1 MHILAAACAL
11 AACCAAGAPVEWVF
25 PRTGNCHEGI
35 PFADGTTGV
44 LAWGGGDTLNLTVGR
59 ADLWD
64 RRGGYPWT
72 DEQSYTNIVA
82 AVRSGDAARLY
93 GLFAKTVP
101 PGEPRN
107 PTLLPLGRV
116 VVKIPGAELL
126 RGELDPFTGMASID
140 FALGG
145 ATNRLEAAMCRWGG
159 GLFAVRFPEGVDF
172 RAEVVPSMESPEVR
186 QALEPV
192 GFGDAEKWRDGETGA
207 LGPGGESCGFAWR
220 IPGDRP
226 VSVRWWRNGREM
238 LVRSERL
245 FAKSPYLMW
254 GGPPPTFEIVE
265 NESRAYWDA
274 FWREGA
280 RVEVPDPVIQ
290 RIFDYGMYRFGAM
303 TDPRGVPAGLQGPWL
318 EDDKMIP
325 WSGDYHFNINVQ
337 ECYSPAYRG
346 GHFAHLKPLFEMI
359 LSWRGALRENA
370 RRFAGIENGY
380 VLPHSVDDRGTCIGG
395 FWTGTIDHG
404 STAWVADMMWRYVEY
419 SGDTAFLRDAAYDFM
434 KGAMNVY
441 IAMAEEYEGRLSIPL
456 GPSPEW
462 GADDVREA
470 VGRDP
475 SFQLALAHRLA
486 RDLLSAAA
494 LLGETPD
501 PAWLDVERRL
511 PPFARGDGGIM
522 LFEGRPFAASH
533 RHHSHL
539 AGLYPFDT
547 VDTVAEAAAVAAAR
561 ERWIACGTS
570 AWSGW
575 CVPWASVLCTHF
587 GDAARSARMLRD
599 WDEYFCGDGRASHH
613 DAIKP
618 GFTQMTWRPWIMQM
632 DGQCAAATAV
642 MEMMVHEVDG
652 RVEYFRGCPPEWKR
666 VSFSNIALRGGR
678 RVSGSRIDGKAE
690 TAVTE

>member
-1 MHILAAACAL
+1 MCAALAAA
-11 AACCAAGAPVEWVF
+11 APVEWTF
-25 PRTGNCHEGI
+25 PKTGSCHDGI

-44 LAWGGGDTLNLTVGR
+44 LAWGGDDTLNLTVGR

-93 GLFAKTVP
+93 GLFSKTVP

-126 RGELDPFTGMASID
+126 RGELDPFTGVGSID

-145 ATNRLEAAMCRWGG
+145 RTNRVEMAMSRDSHCFAA
-159 GLFAVRFPEGVDF
+159 RFPDGIAFE
-172 RAEVVPSMESPEVR
+172 ATALCSMEFPAARNE
-186 QALEPV
+186 LEKI
-192 GFGDAEKWRDGETGA
+192 GYKKAIY
-207 LGPGGESCGFAWR
+207 GESGFAWAL
-220 IPGDRP
+220 PADEP
-226 VSVRWWRNGREM
+226 VS
-238 LVRSERL
+238 LA
-245 FAKSPYLMW
+245 FAKTGCELTVRTWRGEAVAQSR
-254 GGPPPTFEIVE
+254 GSHAAFADVRA
-265 NESRAYWDA
+265 ESEARWAA

-280 RVEVPDPVIQ
+280 KVSVPDPVLQ

-303 TDPRGVPAGLQGPWL
+303 TDPLGVPAGLQGPWL
-318 EDDKMIP
+318 EDDKMVP

-346 GHFAHLKPLFEMI
+346 GHFAHLRPLFDMI
-359 LSWRGALRENA
+359 LSWRGSLRDNA
-370 RRFAGIENGY
+370 RKFAGIENGY

-404 STAWVADMMWRYVEY
+404 STAWVADMMWRYCEY
-419 SGDTAFLRDAAYDFM
+419 SGDVDFLRGAAFDFM

-441 IAMAEEYEGRLSIPL
+441 LAMTEEYGGRLSIPI

-462 GADDVREA
+462 GADDVRKA

-486 RDLLSAAA
+486 RDLSAAA
-494 LLGETPD
+494 VLLGEAPD
-501 PAWLDVERRL
+501 PAWADVERRL

-547 VDTVAEAAAVAAAR
+547 IDTTAEAAAVAAAR
-561 ERWIACGTS
+561 ERWIGCGTG

-575 CVPWASVLCTHF
+575 CVPWASILHTHF
-587 GDAARSARMLRD
+587 GDAADAVRMLRC
-599 WDEYFCGDGRASHH
+599 WDEYFCGPGRASHH
-613 DAIKP
+613 DAIKE
-618 GFTQMTWRPWIMQM
+618 GFSAMTWRPWIMQM

-642 MEMMVHEVDG
+642 MEMLVHEVDG
-652 RVEYFRGCPPEWKR
+652 RVEYFRGCPPEWRR

-678 RVSGSRIDGKAE
+678 RVSGSRIDGKTE
-690 TAVTE
+690 TAVSK